1 MQIYI
6 FDYTFLFISKKP
18 NNLASPTHHSVHCL
32 LCSHQV
38 ARVIILTCHHAGIQ
52 HSRPLINTVSQT
64 QLHVS
69 TLYLPTPSN
78 TVVII
83 GSYIVLYILFCLLF
97 DVI

>member
-1 MQIYI
+1 M
-6 FDYTFLFISKKP
+6 FLFISK
-18 NNLASPTHHSVHCL
+18 NRNSLASRTHHSVHCL

-78 TVVII
+78 TTVII
-83 GSYIVLYILFCLLF
+83 ESCIVLYIPLYLLF